1 MLHVHV
7 YHVKLSIVSGFDML
21 TAGGVDFTAK
31 IADTDRILL
40 A

>member
-7 YHVKLSIVSGFDML
+7 YYAKVSMVSGFDML
-21 TAGGVDFTAK
+21 TAGGVDLSAK
-31 IADTDRILL
+31 TADTDRILL